1 MTGELTGWGSGL
13 AYLRSRRALWRDT
26 AQGQGSLPLRRT
38 HSGRMHARHIGS
50 EGRAS
55 NAALPSPP
63 SPRKPLRPSL
73 QYSGVPAWLC
83 DAGAPRAH
91 PAFNLEE
98 QGVWHALTLSLRQ
111 QLIGRVRFC
120 ADLRCVRTTPS
131 HPTPLTPPSPNTRAR
146 TFKEPRGRG
155 SRKASAVPG
164 NWVVALLLDP
174 ELLLPAVLCVL
185 AMCAM
190 GMPWACVCVTL
201 GWAAMPCSV

>member
-1 MTGELTGWGSGL
+1 M
-13 AYLRSRRALWRDT
+13 R
-26 AQGQGSLPLRRT
+26 
-38 HSGRMHARHIGS
+38 
-50 EGRAS
+50 
-55 NAALPSPP
+55 PSHPPP

-185 AMCAM
+185 AMCAVQWVCP
-190 GMPWACVCVTL
+190 GRVCVCHSWL
-201 GWAAMPCSV
+201 GGHALQCVAAPARPHLAALRCRAMRCSHAAPAM